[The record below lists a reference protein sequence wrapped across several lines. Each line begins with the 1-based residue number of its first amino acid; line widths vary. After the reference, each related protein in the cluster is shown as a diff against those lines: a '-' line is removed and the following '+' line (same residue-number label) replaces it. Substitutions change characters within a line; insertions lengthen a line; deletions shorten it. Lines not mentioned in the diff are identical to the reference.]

1 MSKHGVR
8 PELAAA
14 DAAVGKGNAFPTAV
28 RDVDLDQWGPSWRY
42 PILVS
47 VTMTGPW
54 IVRSTRVP
62 GESARRKPTKG
73 EVMTKRGIRIL
84 QFVIAVLLASST
96 VTTDLRAET
105 GQVAVVFTKGGLIVG
120 VGGGEGV
127 LVFRGKRYP
136 FTVSGMSVG
145 FTIGASTT
153 KLVGRALN
161 LSGPGSIEGSYS
173 AIGAGGAVAAGAGG
187 VQLQNANG
195 VILQLSGPK
204 VGAELSAAVGG
215 VTIRLK

>member
-1 MSKHGVR
+1 
-8 PELAAA
+8 
-14 DAAVGKGNAFPTAV
+14 
-28 RDVDLDQWGPSWRY
+28 
-42 PILVS
+42 
-47 VTMTGPW
+47 
-54 IVRSTRVP
+54 
-62 GESARRKPTKG
+62 
-73 EVMTKRGIRIL
+73 MTKRGIRIL

-187 VQLQNANG
+187 VQLQNAHG